1 MIKSMTG
8 YARCERTVDWGTL
21 TWEIRSVNHR
31 YLDPG
36 FRLPEDFR
44 VLEHKLRV
52 VLSECIGRGKVDCN
66 LRLQRNQ
73 AVAARIELNTPLLE
87 SLETAA
93 RQVAARL
100 DDADEIN
107 PVDLLRWPGVVREP
121 EPDTEPMHQMALE
134 LFQQAL
140 DELGAAREREGARIH
155 DMIAQRC
162 EEISQRVAD
171 VRISIPEIL
180 DRLRNRIAE
189 RVGQLNIEINPE
201 RLEQEIAILAQK
213 MDVAEELDRLDAHI
227 EEVLSV
233 MDRKEPVGRRLDFLM
248 QELNREANTLS
259 SKSQNTSTTR
269 HAVDIKVFI
278 EQLREQIQNI
288 E

>member
-44 VLEHKLRV
+44 VLEHKLRA
-52 VLSECIGRGKVDCN
+52 VLSERIGRGKVDCN

-73 AVAARIELNTPLLE
+73 AVAAKIELNTPLLK
-87 SLETAA
+87 SLEAA
-93 RQVAARL
+93 AQQIAAGL

-107 PVDLLRWPGVVREP
+107 PLDLLRWPGVVREP
-121 EPDTEPMHQMALE
+121 EPDTEPMHRMALE

-140 DELGAAREREGARIH
+140 DELGAARQREGTRIH

-162 EEISQRVAD
+162 EEIGKRVAD
-171 VRISIPEIL
+171 VRASVPEIL
-180 DRLRNRIAE
+180 NRLRDRIAE

-201 RLEQEIAILAQK
+201 RLEQEIAMLAQK

-227 EEVLSV
+227 EEVRSV

-259 SKSQNTSTTR
+259 SKSQDTSTTR
-269 HAVDIKVFI
+269 HAVDIKVLI

>member
-8 YARCERTVDWGTL
+8 YARCEHTVDWGTL

-44 VLEHKLRV
+44 VLEHKLRAA
-52 VLSECIGRGKVDCN
+52 LSERIGRGKVDCN
-66 LRLQRNQ
+66 LRLQRDQ
-73 AVAARIELNTPLLE
+73 AIAAQIDLNAPLLE
-87 SLETAA
+87 SLKAAA
-93 RQVAARL
+93 RQVAAGF
-100 DDADEIN
+100 DDANEIN

-121 EPDTEPMHQMALE
+121 EPDTEPMHRIALD

-140 DELGAAREREGARIH
+140 GELGAAREREGARIH
-155 DMIAQRC
+155 NMIAQRC
-162 EEISQRVAD
+162 EEIGKRVVN
-171 VRISIPEIL
+171 VRASMPEIL
-180 DRLRNRIAE
+180 DRLRDRITE
-189 RVGQLNIEINPE
+189 RVAQLNVDINPE
-201 RLEQEIAILAQK
+201 RLEQEIAMLAQK

-227 EEVLSV
+227 EEVRSV
-233 MDRKEPVGRRLDFLM
+233 MERTEPVGRRLDFLM

-259 SKSQNTSTTR
+259 SKSQDTSATR
-269 HAVDIKVFI
+269 HAVDIKVLI